1 MTIARLLAMTSAC
14 LSTRVRNLLRS
25 AGIHLLI
32 TMATLAATEI
42 LLRVADFR
50 ILRQDA
56 SERSLAY
63 SYDAELGWVPTPN
76 STSIVTT
83 ARTIHARHNS
93 LGFRDVE
100 FKPDGRPVMLFVG
113 DSFVWGVDAEAGE
126 RFTDILRDKLPG
138 FQTVN
143 AGVSGYGTD
152 QEYLWL
158 QRIWASV
165 RPSVVVLFFCTDNDR
180 MDNTSNLRYDRYR
193 KPYFVTGADGSLVL
207 KGQPVPRSLQL
218 MIKDTWLVRH
228 VWLARVAALAYAEI
242 SSPGFSLPDPT
253 EHLISNI
260 HDFVSAHDAKLL
272 VAMQSTD
279 DRLISH
285 LQAEQIPFV
294 AFDGAAAYGSQYGG
308 HFTPEGH
315 KLAARRLRELL
326 ETTVSVGQNP
336 STTD

>member
-1 MTIARLLAMTSAC
+1 MTIARLLAMTSSC

-63 SYDAELGWVPTPN
+63 GYDAELGWVPTPN

-93 LGFRDVE
+93 LGFRDIE

-180 MDNTSNLRYDRYR
+180 LDNTSNLRHDRYR

-253 EHLISNI
+253 ERLISNI

-294 AFDGAAAYGSQYGG
+294 ALDGAAAYGSQYGG

-326 ETTVSVGQNP
+326 DTTVRVGQNP